1 MRAFFAFVLTVLG
14 LAAIALYSSA
24 FVVHQN
30 EQALVLRFGNPQQV
44 ITTPGLKWKVPF
56 IDTVEKFDK
65 RILDIDTTEQEV
77 TASDQQRLIVD
88 AYARYRITDQLK
100 FYQNVR
106 YEDRVREVV
115 GPLIESEIRRVLGSA
130 TLQEVVKDKRESLMK
145 QIADQVNKEGQEF
158 GLEVVDVR
166 IKRADLPKENLVKVY
181 DRMRADRVRE
191 ATELRAQGEAES
203 NRVRAN
209 ADKDVTII
217 KADATQKSDGIRG
230 DGEAERSRIFAD
242 AFGRDPD
249 FFRFYRSM
257 QAYTTAIKPED
268 TRMLLSPDSDFF
280 RYFRDPTGGGKPAH
294 RPRSSSSAMSDLVA
308 GLGVALVF
316 EGLLWAVAPDLARRD
331 RYANRGSRQFSHP
344 NGCGRGRRIW
354 RSSGLAGPGISRP
367 RQIANLSPYARDML
381 RSPR

>member
-1 MRAFFAFVLTVLG
+1 MRAFYAFILTLVGLG
-14 LAAIALYSSA
+14 ALALYASA

-44 ITTPGLKWKVPF
+44 ITSPGLKWKIPF
-56 IDTVEKFDK
+56 IDTVEYFDK

-106 YEDRVREVV
+106 NEERVREVV

-130 TLQEVVKDKRESLMK
+130 TLQDVVKDKRESLMK
-145 QIADQVNKEGQEF
+145 QIADQVNKEGQEY

-191 ATELRAQGEAES
+191 ATELRAQGEAQS

-209 ADKDVTII
+209 ADKEVTII
-217 KADATQKSDGIRG
+217 KADATQKSDNIRG
-230 DGEAERSRIFAD
+230 DGEAERSKIFAD
-242 AFGRDPD
+242 AFGQDPD

-257 QAYTTAIKPED
+257 QAYTTALKPGD
-268 TRMLLSPDSDFF
+268 TRMLLSPDSRFF
-280 RYFRDPTGGGKPAH
+280 RYFEDPMGGTKQPA
-294 RPRSSSSAMSDLVA
+294 P
-308 GLGVALVF
+308 G
-316 EGLLWAVAPDLARRD
+316 APA
-331 RYANRGSRQFSHP
+331 Q
-344 NGCGRGRRIW
+344 
-354 RSSGLAGPGISRP
+354 
-367 RQIANLSPYARDML
+367 Q
-381 RSPR
+381 